1 MSEIFSLLLVLH
13 WKPEKSLWMVSH
25 TTVSSKYVCVHAYVC
40 VRVLRVLIHLKVN
53 TPAET
58 RGEELLGFGLGMKVE
73 FFIWD
78 QIRCSFLNREFDYFK
93 AWVPKSVLTV
103 KRGKFLNL
111 GERYSNLLRSRKECI
126 VKARAGGRE
135 KAREFPRLQVVV

>member
-1 MSEIFSLLLVLH
+1 M
-13 WKPEKSLWMVSH
+13 
-25 TTVSSKYVCVHAYVC
+25 
-40 VRVLRVLIHLKVN
+40 
-53 TPAET
+53 
-58 RGEELLGFGLGMKVE
+58 
-73 FFIWD
+73 
-78 QIRCSFLNREFDYFK
+78 NREFDYFK

-135 KAREFPRLQVVV
+135 KAREFPRLQVVVQMGAGGHPSMGEIIPGSGGSGRGGGSLWHQN